1 MSLQAQN
8 NLGNDPMAAGYAP
21 MQEGL
26 GSGMG
31 LPARGPLGPASRA
44 DNVYAAAQQD
54 NASMPS
60 AEGTWTSS
68 AADQSRDR
76 GMNGSRFPGPIQTG
90 RPADSGV
97 GSQGTFTSRAAN
109 QAAAEEQRL
118 QRPDY
123 SREQPVCLYLLSACH
138 SLPKVRAAAW
148 GRGCVHDMS

>member
-1 MSLQAQN
+1 MQAQS
-8 NLGNDPMAAGYAP
+8 NLGNDPMAIGYAP
-21 MQEGL
+21 MREGL

-31 LPARGPLGPASRA
+31 LPAPGPLGPSSRA
-44 DNVYAAAQQD
+44 DNVYEAARQD

-68 AADQSRDR
+68 AADQSRDQD
-76 GMNGSRFPGPIQTG
+76 MNGSRFPGPIQTG

-123 SREQPVCLYLLSACH
+123 SREQSVCLDPFSACLLS
-138 SLPKVRAAAW
+138 SLLGSRLWPCKIC
-148 GRGCVHDMS
+148 GT

>member
-1 MSLQAQN
+1 MR
-8 NLGNDPMAAGYAP
+8 
-21 MQEGL
+21 EGL

-31 LPARGPLGPASRA
+31 IPTPGPLGPASRA
-44 DNVYAAAQQD
+44 DNVYKAARQD
-54 NASMPS
+54 NASTPS

-68 AADQSRDR
+68 AADQSRDQ

-109 QAAAEEQRL
+109 QAAAEEQRM

-123 SREQPVCLYLLSACH
+123 SREQSVGFRPFSARTFYSSRFLQVEVGEGVNDIFRVLS
-138 SLPKVRAAAW
+138 
-148 GRGCVHDMS
+148 